1 MNSVKYIIFRYLTN
15 AEFFNIN
22 KPSGTEESG
31 GGQAYIDFPV
41 ISIPLS
47 RWDMFFSNSP
57 NVQKSTRSRGP
68 GWGFT
73 VQSIGCNEQ

>member
-31 GGQAYIDFPV
+31 GGQVYIDFPV

-47 RWDMFFSNSP
+47 RWDRFFSNSP
-57 NVQKSTRSRGP
+57 NVKKSTRSRGP
-68 GWGFT
+68 SWGFT